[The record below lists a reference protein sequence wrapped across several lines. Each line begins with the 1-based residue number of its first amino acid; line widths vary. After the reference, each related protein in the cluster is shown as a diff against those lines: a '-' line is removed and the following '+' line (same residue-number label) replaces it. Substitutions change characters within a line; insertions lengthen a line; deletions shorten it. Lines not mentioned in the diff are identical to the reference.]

1 MLIFEVLNLSK
12 SGAKLLQKPIY
23 IQILRFIFAFCK
35 MLKHSTLIKQKFIY
49 SLYGFISTCVCQ
61 KFFVS
66 LHRFLKITSKMNIAK
81 LGWFSI
87 LGMALYLM
95 VSCSVRRDR
104 ERIDTAE
111 ELLYSSRDTAE
122 LLIRQV
128 ERLERLD
135 DEHLAKYWFVICD
148 LHANSMQS
156 LSEDSMICWA
166 SEYYRTQWEE
176 EHGDAR
182 HMILSGLDEAMYFWW
197 NGDKARTQEVLQRQ
211 KKYADEVAEL
221 SGEHLWQVIVL
232 RVSAEIAMR
241 DYDYEHVRE
250 YTETLIGLD
259 NGKAIHLD
267 EVERVYNVLAIVYF
281 SLGEYDK
288 MEKCFEKAIA
298 QAADSAFIVNVVRRN
313 YADLLGE
320 MGQTDRAIRM
330 QEELTAQYREAGN
343 WLQVE
348 SLCSLSRLW
357 LNKGDKQRA
366 ERYMREAEELFA
378 GYKESE
384 EFDPATEASL
394 LAHRQVL
401 EYAKNGTYHIIDLVQ
416 FLNRWSETDYVRYRV
431 AEAKE
436 RSIRDLRERNLY
448 LTISRQ
454 RQMIVIIVLFF
465 IALGICLLFIYLY
478 RRRQRLLMEKEE
490 EIETLRTML
499 AAADKKDDKESVRKL
514 MLQQLGVIKTIAGT
528 PTEANQQLLARLMA
542 LNEETANALIDW
554 PSIYQTIDLVYDGFY
569 TRLMQKYG
577 ASDQSNDSAHP
588 VLNEKELQ
596 LCCLLKAD
604 FSTKEINMLTRQSL
618 QTIYQRKTQVRQKLS
633 LAEAEDITTAI
644 I

>member
-1 MLIFEVLNLSK
+1 MS
-12 SGAKLLQKPIY
+12 
-23 IQILRFIFAFCK
+23 
-35 MLKHSTLIKQKFIY
+35 
-49 SLYGFISTCVCQ
+49 
-61 KFFVS
+61 
-66 LHRFLKITSKMNIAK
+66 IAK

-87 LGMALYLM
+87 LGMALCLM

-166 SEYYRTQWEE
+166 SEYYRTQWKE

-348 SLCSLSRLW
+348 SLYSLSRLW

-454 RQMIVIIVLFF
+454 RQMIVIIMLFF
-465 IALGICLLFIYLY
+465 VTLGGILLFVYLY
-478 RRRQRLLMEKEE
+478 RRRQRLLLEKEE

-644 I
+644 V

>member
-1 MLIFEVLNLSK
+1 MKSKFLTGLIGV
-12 SGAKLLQKPIY
+12 
-23 IQILRFIFAFCK
+23 
-35 MLKHSTLIKQKFIY
+35 
-49 SLYGFISTCVCQ
+49 
-61 KFFVS
+61 
-66 LHRFLKITSKMNIAK
+66 
-81 LGWFSI
+81 
-87 LGMALYLM
+87 MALCLM

-211 KKYADEVAEL
+211 KKYADEVAEQ

-267 EVERVYNVLAIVYF
+267 EVERVYNALAIVYF

-288 MEKCFEKAIA
+288 MEKCFGKAIA

-320 MGQTDRAIRM
+320 IGQTDRAIKM
-330 QEELTAQYREAGN
+330 LEDLTEEYRQADS

-348 SLCSLSRLW
+348 SLYSLSRLW

-366 ERYMREAEELFA
+366 ERYMREVEELFA
-378 GYKESE
+378 KYKESA
-384 EFDPATEASL
+384 EFDELLNIDVTSVDTVTPPAHIATVVIFS
-394 LAHRQVL
+394 VL
-401 EYAKNGTYHIIDLVQ
+401 
-416 FLNRWSETDYVRYRV
+416 S
-431 AEAKE
+431 
-436 RSIRDLRERNLY
+436 
-448 LTISRQ
+448 
-454 RQMIVIIVLFF
+454 
-465 IALGICLLFIYLY
+465 
-478 RRRQRLLMEKEE
+478 
-490 EIETLRTML
+490 
-499 AAADKKDDKESVRKL
+499 
-514 MLQQLGVIKTIAGT
+514 
-528 PTEANQQLLARLMA
+528 
-542 LNEETANALIDW
+542 
-554 PSIYQTIDLVYDGFY
+554 
-569 TRLMQKYG
+569 
-577 ASDQSNDSAHP
+577 
-588 VLNEKELQ
+588 
-596 LCCLLKAD
+596 
-604 FSTKEINMLTRQSL
+604 
-618 QTIYQRKTQVRQKLS
+618 
-633 LAEAEDITTAI
+633 
-644 I
+644 

>member
-1 MLIFEVLNLSK
+1 MK
-12 SGAKLLQKPIY
+12 SKLLIWT
-23 IQILRFIFAFCK
+23 IGA
-35 MLKHSTLIKQKFIY
+35 
-49 SLYGFISTCVCQ
+49 
-61 KFFVS
+61 
-66 LHRFLKITSKMNIAK
+66 
-81 LGWFSI
+81 
-87 LGMALYLM
+87 MALCLM

-211 KKYADEVAEL
+211 KKYADEVAEQ

-267 EVERVYNVLAIVYF
+267 EVVRVYNGMAITYF
-281 SLGEYDK
+281 YLGEYDK
-288 MEKCFEKAIA
+288 MEESFEKAIA
-298 QAADSAFIVNVVRRN
+298 QTSDSAFVVNVVRRN

-320 MGQTDRAIRM
+320 IGQTERAIKM
-330 QEELTAQYREAGN
+330 LEDLTEEYRQADS

-348 SLCSLSRLW
+348 SLYSLSRLW

-366 ERYMREAEELFA
+366 ERYMREVEELFA
-378 GYKESE
+378 KYKESA
-384 EFDPATEASL
+384 EFDPAAEAAF

-401 EYAKNGTYHIIDLVQ
+401 EYAQKGSYHCFPLVQ
-416 FLNRWSETDYVRYRV
+416 YNNHWSEADYVRYRV

-454 RQMIVIIVLFF
+454 RQMIVIIMLFF
-465 IALGICLLFIYLY
+465 VTLGGILLFVYLY
-478 RRRQRLLMEKEE
+478 RRRQRLLLEKEE
-490 EIETLRTML
+490 EIETLRGIINKGQNDQVPSDHVGRN
-499 AAADKKDDKESVRKL
+499 ADVRKL

-542 LNEETANALIDW
+542 LNETTANALIDW
-554 PSIYQTIDLVYDGFY
+554 QSIYQTIDLVYDGFY
-569 TRLMQKYG
+569 TRLRDKYK
-577 ASDQSNDSAHP
+577 D

>member
-1 MLIFEVLNLSK
+1 MS
-12 SGAKLLQKPIY
+12 
-23 IQILRFIFAFCK
+23 
-35 MLKHSTLIKQKFIY
+35 
-49 SLYGFISTCVCQ
+49 
-61 KFFVS
+61 
-66 LHRFLKITSKMNIAK
+66 IAK
-81 LGWFSI
+81 FGWFSI
-87 LGMALYLM
+87 LGMALCLM
-95 VSCSVRRDR
+95 VSCSVGRDR

-211 KKYADEVAEL
+211 KKYADEVAEQ

-267 EVERVYNVLAIVYF
+267 EVERVYNALAIVYF

-320 MGQTDRAIRM
+320 IGQTDRAIKM
-330 QEELTAQYREAGN
+330 LEDLTEEYRQADS

-348 SLCSLSRLW
+348 SLYSLSRLW

-384 EFDPATEASL
+384 EFDPAAEAAF

-401 EYAKNGTYHIIDLVQ
+401 EYAQKGSYHCFPLVQ
-416 FLNRWSETDYVRYRV
+416 YNNHWSEADYVRYRV

-454 RQMIVIIVLFF
+454 RQMLFIVV
-465 IALGICLLFIYLY
+465 LLFAGMGAILLIWELS
-478 RRRQRLLMEKEE
+478 RRRQRLLLEKEE
-490 EIETLRTML
+490 EIETLRNML
-499 AAADKKDDKESVRKL
+499 ASADKPDDKESVRKL

-569 TRLMQKYG
+569 TRLVQKYG
-577 ASDQSNDSAHP
+577 N

-618 QTIYQRKTQVRQKLS
+618 QTIYQRKTQVRQKLN

>member
-1 MLIFEVLNLSK
+1 MS
-12 SGAKLLQKPIY
+12 
-23 IQILRFIFAFCK
+23 
-35 MLKHSTLIKQKFIY
+35 
-49 SLYGFISTCVCQ
+49 
-61 KFFVS
+61 
-66 LHRFLKITSKMNIAK
+66 IAK
-81 LGWFSI
+81 FGWFGI
-87 LGMALYLM
+87 LGMALCLM

-211 KKYADEVAEL
+211 KKYADEVAEQ

-250 YTETLIGLD
+250 YTETLISLD
-259 NGKAIHLD
+259 DGKAIHLD
-267 EVERVYNVLAIVYF
+267 EVERVYNGMAITYF
-281 SLGEYDK
+281 YLGEYGK
-288 MEKCFEKAIA
+288 MEQAFEKAIA

-320 MGQTDRAIRM
+320 IGQTDRAIKM
-330 QEELTAQYREAGN
+330 LEDLTEEYRQADS

-348 SLCSLSRLW
+348 SLYSLSRLW
-357 LNKGDKQRA
+357 LNKGNKQRA
-366 ERYMREAEELFA
+366 ERYMREVEELFA
-378 GYKESE
+378 KYKESA
-384 EFDPATEASL
+384 EFDPAAEAAF

-401 EYAKNGTYHIIDLVQ
+401 EYAQKGSYHCFPLVQ
-416 FLNRWSETDYVRYRV
+416 YNNHWSEADYVRYRV

-454 RQMIVIIVLFF
+454 RQMIVIIMLFF
-465 IALGICLLFIYLY
+465 VTLGGILLFVYLY
-478 RRRQRLLMEKEE
+478 RRRQRLLLEKEE
-490 EIETLRTML
+490 EIETLREIINDVQSDDVRCTKE
-499 AAADKKDDKESVRKL
+499 ADVRKL

-569 TRLMQKYG
+569 TRLRDKYK
-577 ASDQSNDSAHP
+577 D

-618 QTIYQRKTQVRQKLS
+618 QTIYQRKTQVRQKLN
-633 LAEAEDITTAI
+633 LPEAEDITMAI
-644 I
+644 L

>member
-1 MLIFEVLNLSK
+1 MKSKFLTGLI
-12 SGAKLLQKPIY
+12 GA
-23 IQILRFIFAFCK
+23 
-35 MLKHSTLIKQKFIY
+35 
-49 SLYGFISTCVCQ
+49 
-61 KFFVS
+61 
-66 LHRFLKITSKMNIAK
+66 
-81 LGWFSI
+81 
-87 LGMALYLM
+87 MALCLM

-211 KKYADEVAEL
+211 KKYADEVAEQ

-267 EVERVYNVLAIVYF
+267 EVERVYNALAIVYF

-320 MGQTDRAIRM
+320 IGQTDRAIKM
-330 QEELTAQYREAGN
+330 LEDLTEEYRQADS

-348 SLCSLSRLW
+348 SLYSLSRLW

-366 ERYMREAEELFA
+366 ERYMCEVEELFA
-378 GYKESE
+378 KYKESA
-384 EFDPATEASL
+384 EFDPAAEAAF

-401 EYAKNGTYHIIDLVQ
+401 EYAQKGAYHFFPLVQ
-416 FLNRWSETDYVRYRV
+416 YHNHWSEKDYIRYRV

-454 RQMIVIIVLFF
+454 RQMLFIVV
-465 IALGICLLFIYLY
+465 LLFAGMGAILLIWGLS
-478 RRRQRLLMEKEE
+478 RRRKRLLLEKEE
-490 EIETLRTML
+490 EIETLKGLLKVQRDDVRCTKE
-499 AAADKKDDKESVRKL
+499 ADVRKL

-542 LNEETANALIDW
+542 LNETTANALIDW

-569 TRLMQKYG
+569 TRLRDKYG
-577 ASDQSNDSAHP
+577 NVQGSNVQSTKEQRP
-588 VLNEKELQ
+588 LLNEKEIQ

-618 QTIYQRKTQVRQKLS
+618 QTIYQRKTQVRQKLN

>member
-1 MLIFEVLNLSK
+1 MVL
-12 SGAKLLQKPIY
+12 
-23 IQILRFIFAFCK
+23 C
-35 MLKHSTLIKQKFIY
+35 
-49 SLYGFISTCVCQ
+49 
-61 KFFVS
+61 
-66 LHRFLKITSKMNIAK
+66 
-81 LGWFSI
+81 
-87 LGMALYLM
+87 LM

-211 KKYADEVAEL
+211 KKYADEVAEQ

-267 EVERVYNVLAIVYF
+267 EVERVYNALAIVYF

-320 MGQTDRAIRM
+320 IGQTDRAIRM
-330 QEELTAQYREAGN
+330 QEVLTKQYRAAGN

-348 SLCSLSRLW
+348 SLYSLSRLW

-401 EYAKNGTYHIIDLVQ
+401 EYAENGKYHIMDLVQ
-416 FLNRWSETDYVRYRV
+416 FHNRWSETDYVRYRV

-454 RQMIVIIVLFF
+454 RQMIVIIMLFF
-465 IALGICLLFIYLY
+465 VTLGGILLFVYLY
-478 RRRQRLLMEKEE
+478 RRRQRLLLEKEE
-490 EIETLRTML
+490 EIETLRNML
-499 AAADKKDDKESVRKL
+499 ASADKPDDKESVRKL

-569 TRLMQKYG
+569 TRLVQKYEK
-577 ASDQSNDSAHP
+577 

-644 I
+644 L

>member
-1 MLIFEVLNLSK
+1 MKSKFLTGLI
-12 SGAKLLQKPIY
+12 GA
-23 IQILRFIFAFCK
+23 
-35 MLKHSTLIKQKFIY
+35 
-49 SLYGFISTCVCQ
+49 V
-61 KFFVS
+61 
-66 LHRFLKITSKMNIAK
+66 
-81 LGWFSI
+81 
-87 LGMALYLM
+87 ALCLM

-128 ERLERLD
+128 ERPERLD

-182 HMILSGLDEAMYFWW
+182 HLILSGLDEAMYFWW

-211 KKYADEVAEL
+211 KKYADEVAEQ

-267 EVERVYNVLAIVYF
+267 EVERVYNALAIVYF

-320 MGQTDRAIRM
+320 IGQTDRAIKM
-330 QEELTAQYREAGN
+330 LEDLTEEYRQADS

-348 SLCSLSRLW
+348 SLYSLSRLW

-366 ERYMREAEELFA
+366 ERYMREVEELFA
-378 GYKESE
+378 KYKESA
-384 EFDPATEASL
+384 EFDPAAEAAF

-401 EYAKNGTYHIIDLVQ
+401 EYAQKGSYHCFPLVQ
-416 FLNRWSETDYVRYRV
+416 YNNHWSETDYVRYRV

-454 RQMIVIIVLFF
+454 RQMIVIIMLFF
-465 IALGICLLFIYLY
+465 VTLGGILLFVYLY
-478 RRRQRLLMEKEE
+478 RRRQRLLLEKEE
-490 EIETLRTML
+490 EIETLRGIIGKGQSDQVPSYKVPSDQVGRN
-499 AAADKKDDKESVRKL
+499 ADVRKL

-542 LNEETANALIDW
+542 LNETTANALIDW
-554 PSIYQTIDLVYDGFY
+554 PSIYQTIDLVYDAFY
-569 TRLMQKYG
+569 TRLKDKYK
-577 ASDQSNDSAHP
+577 D

-618 QTIYQRKTQVRQKLS
+618 QTIYQRKTQVRQKLN

>member
-1 MLIFEVLNLSK
+1 MKSKFLIGLI
-12 SGAKLLQKPIY
+12 GA
-23 IQILRFIFAFCK
+23 
-35 MLKHSTLIKQKFIY
+35 
-49 SLYGFISTCVCQ
+49 
-61 KFFVS
+61 
-66 LHRFLKITSKMNIAK
+66 
-81 LGWFSI
+81 
-87 LGMALYLM
+87 MALCLM

-211 KKYADEVAEL
+211 KKYADEVAEQ

-267 EVERVYNVLAIVYF
+267 EVERVYNALAIVYF

-320 MGQTDRAIRM
+320 IGQTDRAIKM
-330 QEELTAQYREAGN
+330 LEDLTEEYRQADS

-348 SLCSLSRLW
+348 SLYSLSRLW

-366 ERYMREAEELFA
+366 ERYMREVEELFA
-378 GYKESE
+378 KYKESA
-384 EFDPATEASL
+384 EFDPAAEAAF

-401 EYAKNGTYHIIDLVQ
+401 EYAHKGAYHFFPLVQ
-416 FLNRWSETDYVRYRV
+416 YHNHWSEKDYVRYRV

-454 RQMIVIIVLFF
+454 RQMLFIVV
-465 IALGICLLFIYLY
+465 LLFAGMGAILLIWGLS
-478 RRRQRLLMEKEE
+478 RRRKRLLLEKEE
-490 EIETLRTML
+490 EIETLRGIINNVRRDDVRCT
-499 AAADKKDDKESVRKL
+499 KDVDVRKL
-514 MLQQLGVIKTIAGT
+514 MLQQLGIIKTIAGT

-542 LNEETANALIDW
+542 LNETTANALIDW

-569 TRLMQKYG
+569 TRLRDKYG
-577 ASDQSNDSAHP
+577 NVQGSNVQSTKEGRAL
-588 VLNEKELQ
+588 LNEKELQ

-618 QTIYQRKTQVRQKLS
+618 QTIYQRKTQVRQKLN
-633 LAEAEDITTAI
+633 LPEAEDITTAI

>member
-1 MLIFEVLNLSK
+1 MS
-12 SGAKLLQKPIY
+12 
-23 IQILRFIFAFCK
+23 
-35 MLKHSTLIKQKFIY
+35 
-49 SLYGFISTCVCQ
+49 
-61 KFFVS
+61 
-66 LHRFLKITSKMNIAK
+66 IAK

-87 LGMALYLM
+87 LGMALCLM
-95 VSCSVRRDR
+95 SACANGDVQRVQKAEKLLTVNRDSAMAILREVVRPDR
-104 ERIDTAE
+104 LPE
-111 ELLYSSRDTAE
+111 ESKAL
-122 LLIRQV
+122 
-128 ERLERLD
+128 
-135 DEHLAKYWFVICD
+135 YWFCVADIR
-148 LHANSMQS
+148 ANTMQS

-166 SEYYRTQWEE
+166 SEYYRTQWKE

-250 YTETLIGLD
+250 YTETLISLD
-259 NGKAIHLD
+259 DGKAIHPD
-267 EVERVYNVLAIVYF
+267 EVERVYNALAIVYF

-288 MEKCFEKAIA
+288 MEAGFEKAIA

-378 GYKESE
+378 GYKESS

-401 EYAKNGTYHIIDLVQ
+401 EYAENGKYHIMDLVQ
-416 FLNRWSETDYVRYRV
+416 FHNRWSETDYVRYRV

-465 IALGICLLFIYLY
+465 VALGICLLFIYLY

-577 ASDQSNDSAHP
+577 ASDQSNDSAYP

-644 I
+644 V

>member
-1 MLIFEVLNLSK
+1 MKSKFLIGLI
-12 SGAKLLQKPIY
+12 GA
-23 IQILRFIFAFCK
+23 
-35 MLKHSTLIKQKFIY
+35 
-49 SLYGFISTCVCQ
+49 
-61 KFFVS
+61 
-66 LHRFLKITSKMNIAK
+66 
-81 LGWFSI
+81 
-87 LGMALYLM
+87 MALCLM

-211 KKYADEVAEL
+211 KKYADEVAEQ

-267 EVERVYNVLAIVYF
+267 EVERVYNALAIVYF

-320 MGQTDRAIRM
+320 IGQTDRAIKM
-330 QEELTAQYREAGN
+330 LEDLTEEYRQADS

-348 SLCSLSRLW
+348 SLYSLSRLW

-366 ERYMREAEELFA
+366 ERYMREVEELFA
-378 GYKESE
+378 KYKESA
-384 EFDPATEASL
+384 EFDPAAEAAF

-401 EYAKNGTYHIIDLVQ
+401 EYAQKGSYHCFPLVQ
-416 FLNRWSETDYVRYRV
+416 YHNRWSEKDYIRYRV

-454 RQMIVIIVLFF
+454 RQMIVIIMLFF
-465 IALGICLLFIYLY
+465 VTLGGILLFVYLY
-478 RRRQRLLMEKEE
+478 RRRQRLLLEKEE
-490 EIETLRTML
+490 EIETLRGIINNVRRDDVRCTKD
-499 AAADKKDDKESVRKL
+499 ADVRKL

-542 LNEETANALIDW
+542 LNETTANALIDW
-554 PSIYQTIDLVYDGFY
+554 QSIYQTIDLVYDGFY
-569 TRLMQKYG
+569 TRLRDKYG
-577 ASDQSNDSAHP
+577 NVQGSNVQSTKEGRAL
-588 VLNEKELQ
+588 LNEKEIQ

-618 QTIYQRKTQVRQKLS
+618 QTIYQRKTQVRQKLN
-633 LAEAEDITTAI
+633 LPEAEDITTAI

>member
-1 MLIFEVLNLSK
+1 
-12 SGAKLLQKPIY
+12 
-23 IQILRFIFAFCK
+23 
-35 MLKHSTLIKQKFIY
+35 
-49 SLYGFISTCVCQ
+49 
-61 KFFVS
+61 
-66 LHRFLKITSKMNIAK
+66 MNIAK
-81 LGWFSI
+81 FGWFSI
-87 LGMALYLM
+87 LGMALCLM

-166 SEYYRTQWEE
+166 SEYYRTQWKE

-250 YTETLIGLD
+250 YTETLISLD
-259 NGKAIHLD
+259 DGKAIHLD
-267 EVERVYNVLAIVYF
+267 EVERMYNALAIVYF

-320 MGQTDRAIRM
+320 IGQTDRAIRM

-348 SLCSLSRLW
+348 SLYSLSRLW

-378 GYKESE
+378 GYKESS
-384 EFDPATEASL
+384 EFDPATEASVM
-394 LAHRQVL
+394 AHKQVL
-401 EYAKNGTYHIIDLVQ
+401 EYAKNGTYHIVDLVQ

-465 IALGICLLFIYLY
+465 VALGICLLFIYLY

-644 I
+644 V

>member
-1 MLIFEVLNLSK
+1 
-12 SGAKLLQKPIY
+12 
-23 IQILRFIFAFCK
+23 
-35 MLKHSTLIKQKFIY
+35 
-49 SLYGFISTCVCQ
+49 
-61 KFFVS
+61 
-66 LHRFLKITSKMNIAK
+66 
-81 LGWFSI
+81 
-87 LGMALYLM
+87 M

-211 KKYADEVAEL
+211 KKYADEVAER

-267 EVERVYNVLAIVYF
+267 EVERVYNALAIVYF

-320 MGQTDRAIRM
+320 IGQTDRAIKM
-330 QEELTAQYREAGN
+330 LEDLTEEYRAAGN

-348 SLCSLSRLW
+348 SLYSLSRLW

-401 EYAKNGTYHIIDLVQ
+401 EYAENGKYHIIDLVQ
-416 FLNRWSETDYVRYRV
+416 FNNRWSETDYVRYRV
-431 AEAKE
+431 AEAQE

-454 RQMIVIIVLFF
+454 RQMIVIIMLFF
-465 IALGICLLFIYLY
+465 VTLGGILLFVYLY
-478 RRRQRLLMEKEE
+478 RRRQRLLLEKEE
-490 EIETLRTML
+490 EIETLRGIINKGL
-499 AAADKKDDKESVRKL
+499 SDKVPSTKEVDVRKL

-528 PTEANQQLLARLMA
+528 PTEANQHLLSRLMA
-542 LNEETANALIDW
+542 LNEDTATALIDW
-554 PSIYQTIDLVYDGFY
+554 QSIYQTIDLVYDSFY
-569 TRLMQKYG
+569 SRLVEKYG
-577 ASDQSNDSAHP
+577 GNATQEMPDGAHP

-596 LCCLLKAD
+596 LCCLLRAD

-618 QTIYQRKTQVRQKLS
+618 QTIYQCKTQVRQKLG
-633 LAEAEDITTAI
+633 LDEGDDIIEKLEKGI